1 MYLIKNGNPE
11 KVGVL
16 SSVSSPTIT
25 KKMSPLMIAMISLLV
40 VGAIVGF
47 GRWIYKRNRKYRV

>member
-40 VGAIVGF
+40 FGTIVGF
-47 GRWIYKRNRKYRV
+47 WMYYKRNRKYRV

>member
-40 VGAIVGF
+40 FGTIVGF
-47 GRWIYKRNRKYRV
+47 WMYYKRNRKPRV

>member
-25 KKMSPLMIAMISLLV
+25 KKMSPLMIVTIAILV
-40 VGAIVGF
+40 FGTIVGF
-47 GRWIYKRNRKYRV
+47 WMYYKRNRKPRV

>member
-47 GRWIYKRNRKYRV
+47 WMYYKRTRKYRG

>member
-25 KKMSPLMIAMISLLV
+25 KKMSPLRIAMISLLG

-47 GRWIYKRNRKYRV
+47 WMYYKRTRKYRG

>member
-25 KKMSPLMIAMISLLV
+25 KKMSPLMIVTIALLV
-40 VGAIVGF
+40 FGTIVGF
-47 GRWIYKRNRKYRV
+47 WMYYKRNRKPRV

>member
-25 KKMSPLMIAMISLLV
+25 KKMSPLQIVTIALLV
-40 VGAIVGF
+40 FGTIVGF
-47 GRWIYKRNRKYRV
+47 WMYYKRNRKYRE